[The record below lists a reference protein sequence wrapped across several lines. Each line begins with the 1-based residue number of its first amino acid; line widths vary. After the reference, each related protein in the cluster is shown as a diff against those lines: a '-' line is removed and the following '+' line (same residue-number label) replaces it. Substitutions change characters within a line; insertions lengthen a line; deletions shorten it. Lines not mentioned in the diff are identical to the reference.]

1 MDLEQH
7 QIVTIA
13 NVNVTVINGKTV
25 EVAPSAIVEVRIIP
39 ELNFATFL
47 DVLRRLAEMCNNL
60 NIEKIQFSQ
69 DVERSFILMKL
80 AKHLKGGSV
89 TDRTEDQTAEMVI
102 ILEVDT
108 LAMVEDTLAMVEDT
122 LAMVGD
128 RLIMEDTLAMDI
140 PIITDLTT
148 LIITA
153 RTTLIIIART
163 TLIMIGGIIRKKSRV
178 ATEQRNLLK
187 KRLMRI
193 PPSPLATHKSRYCN
207 V

>member
-1 MDLEQH
+1 
-7 QIVTIA
+7 
-13 NVNVTVINGKTV
+13 
-25 EVAPSAIVEVRIIP
+25 
-39 ELNFATFL
+39 
-47 DVLRRLAEMCNNL
+47 
-60 NIEKIQFSQ
+60 
-69 DVERSFILMKL
+69 
-80 AKHLKGGSV
+80 
-89 TDRTEDQTAEMVI
+89 
-102 ILEVDT
+102 
-108 LAMVEDTLAMVEDT
+108 
-122 LAMVGD
+122 
-128 RLIMEDTLAMDI
+128 MDI